1 MRSVQAVEEREPRE
15 LPLLSDRVIVNG
27 DGWPVR
33 EACVVRVLG
42 GAEKISGQLFH
53 KTQSIE
59 NLSVRSRD
67 IRVDIETDGG

>member
-1 MRSVQAVEEREPRE
+1 MRSLQAVEEREPRE
-15 LPLLSDRVIVNG
+15 LPLLSDRVIVSG

-42 GAEKISGQLFH
+42 GGEKN
-53 KTQSIE
+53 KWTAV
-59 NLSVRSRD
+59 NLGVGSRD